1 MTSTRRGIG
10 ARSRPPRWATRW
22 VSAFAVLSIL
32 AAGSITGSSSAAF
45 ATNYPSYADVQA
57 ALSSEA
63 AKQAEIVTLNQLL
76 TSLQAAVT
84 SSQAVSVQK
93 GLDAQVAQSNYDD
106 ASMKA
111 ATLKSQADAA
121 QSKADKAKQQAGEIA
136 AQLARAGG
144 GDLSATLF
152 FSGAGSKSFL
162 AGLGIASMV
171 KDQSEGMHDKA
182 VQDQNVARTLTDQ
195 ADLAREAL
203 KALAAQAQKAMDAAA
218 AAAQAAS
225 AALADQQG
233 HQIELNAQLAIL
245 VSNTNQT
252 EAAYTQPGGSNVSGI
267 SARFRRRFG

>member
-1 MTSTRRGIG
+1 
-10 ARSRPPRWATRW
+10 
-22 VSAFAVLSIL
+22 VLSIL

-84 SSQAVSVQK
+84 STQAVSVQK

-121 QSKADKAKQQAGEIA
+121 QSKADKAKQQAGAIA
-136 AQLARAGG
+136 AQLARAGD

-203 KALAAQAQKAMDAAA
+203 KALARHLYVMDQGRVIAEGEPAAVLAQPRV
-218 AAAQAAS
+218 
-225 AALADQQG
+225 L
-233 HQIELNAQLAIL
+233 
-245 VSNTNQT
+245 
-252 EAAYTQPGGSNVSGI
+252 EAYMGGVI
-267 SARFRRRFG
+267 